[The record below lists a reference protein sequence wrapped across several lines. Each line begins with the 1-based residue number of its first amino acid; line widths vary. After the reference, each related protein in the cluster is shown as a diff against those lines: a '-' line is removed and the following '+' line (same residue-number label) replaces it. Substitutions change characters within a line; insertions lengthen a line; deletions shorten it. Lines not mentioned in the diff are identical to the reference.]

1 MKNLREKAEK
11 KIWKQKRKRKERS
24 LAFGVGEREEEVGRK
39 PELSLKK
46 SEQKA
51 EHTKQASKAKE

>member
-1 MKNLREKAEK
+1 MDAETEK
-11 KIWKQKRKRKERS
+11 KGKE
-24 LAFGVGEREEEVGRK
+24 FGFWSRREREREREREEEEVGPK